1 MVMMTR
7 TVSSFPTVSLPSHA
21 DGLPVEVAL
30 IAQLGIGAGDRLVA
44 DVTHRQRAHGEY
56 VDALDE
62 PSARIG
68 AMNLA
73 QGDPSSLY
81 TFTVGE
87 GGHPF
92 HRHAGH
98 RVFTAVSGS
107 AGALLRFS
115 TASSAQI
122 QRDPRAFLHALRHVS
137 VPPDCLFTVRFGG
150 GTWHQFLPLHGD
162 GGHPALFAL
171 SCHTNELGG
180 ELAPAQ
186 QAAVAANRADIPSLT
201 EVLPAE
207 LHVLLQGLDPKHVPT
222 TALSL
227 RAAPESWALRGC
239 AQVRQLVARAIT
251 SWKRSAAAGY
261 VASRMPERTVIATP
275 TAPRGSLLEAQ
286 LHDSFH
292 HEDCFALTIDAA
304 HARGLSTTALLAAI
318 LEGFLDNPPAGV
330 SRLMTLRNLLV
341 TPLRLRT
348 SPLGCPVSSL
358 LSADAPEL
366 FCGRYPVLAQAID
379 DDGCRSQVILGA
391 DDRHLQFRSCVAVQR
406 LDDGSAMVML
416 ATRVRCHNLF
426 GHAYLALIER
436 VHRGYIAPTMLRM
449 AVSHAV
455 ERHTGVA
462 MQPLVMI

>member
-1 MVMMTR
+1 MVMTTR

-21 DGLPVEVAL
+21 EGLPVEVAL
-30 IAQLGIGAGDRLVA
+30 IAQLGIGAGDRLIA
-44 DVTHRQRAHGEY
+44 DVSQRQRAHVEY

-81 TFTVGE
+81 IFTVGE
-87 GGHPF
+87 RGHPF

-122 QRDPRAFLHALRHVS
+122 ERDPREFLHALRHVT

-162 GGHPALFAL
+162 SGHPALFAL

-180 ELAPAQ
+180 ELAPPLRE
-186 QAAVAANRADIPSLT
+186 AVAANQADIPTLT

-207 LHVLLQGLDPKHVPT
+207 LQALLQRFDPGHVPT

-227 RAAPESWALRGC
+227 RAAPESLALRSS
-239 AQVRQLVARAIT
+239 AQLRQQVARAMT
-251 SWKRSAAAGY
+251 WWQRGAAAGY
-261 VASRMPERTVIATP
+261 IANRMPEREVIATSSP
-275 TAPRGSLLEAQ
+275 PRGSLLEAQ
-286 LHDSFH
+286 LRDGFH
-292 HEDCFALTIDAA
+292 HEDCFAMTVDAA
-304 HARGLSTTALLAAI
+304 HSRGVSTSMLLAAV
-318 LEGFLDNPPAGV
+318 LAGFLDNPPAGV
-330 SRLMTLRNLLV
+330 GRLMMLRNWLV

-358 LSADAPEL
+358 LNPEAPEL
-366 FCGRYPVLAQAID
+366 FCGRYPVLAQASD
-379 DDGCRSQVILGA
+379 ADGQRAQVILGA
-391 DDRHLQFRSCVAVQR
+391 DDRHLQFRTCVAVQR
-406 LDDGSAMVML
+406 LDDGGALVTL
-416 ATRVRCHNLF
+416 ATRVHCRNLF
-426 GHAYLALIER
+426 GRAYLALIVQ
-436 VHRGYIAPTMLRM
+436 VHRDYIAPTMLRM

-455 ERHTGVA
+455 DGDTGLAV
-462 MQPLVMI
+462 QPLVAN

>member
-1 MVMMTR
+1 MITTTR
-7 TVSSFPTVSLPSHA
+7 TVSSFPCVSLASHA

-30 IAQLGIGAGDRLVA
+30 IAQLGIGAGDRLIA
-44 DVTHRQRAHGEY
+44 DVSQRQRAHGEY

-68 AMNLA
+68 AMHLA
-73 QGDPSSLY
+73 QGDASSLY
-81 TFTVGE
+81 TFAVGKD
-87 GGHPF
+87 GHPF

-122 QRDPRAFLHALRHVS
+122 ERDPHAFLQALRHVT
-137 VPPDCLFTVRFGG
+137 VPADCLFTVRFGG

-162 GGHPALFAL
+162 GDHPALFAL

-180 ELAPAQ
+180 ELAPALQ
-186 QAAVAANRADIPSLT
+186 QAVAANQADIPSLT
-201 EVLPAE
+201 ETLPAP
-207 LHVLLQGLDPKHVPT
+207 LQALLQRFDAQRVPT

-227 RAAPESWALRGC
+227 YAAPESLALRGC
-239 AQVRQLVARAIT
+239 AQVRRLVARAS
-251 SWKRSAAAGY
+251 SWWQRSAAAGY
-261 VASRMPERTVIATP
+261 VASRTPERAVTVTP
-275 TAPRGSLLEAQ
+275 TAPRGSLLETQ
-286 LHDSFH
+286 LREGFQ
-292 HEDCFALTIDAA
+292 HEDCFALTVDAA
-304 HARGLSTTALLAAI
+304 HARSLSSTALLAAI

-358 LSADAPEL
+358 LSANAPEL
-366 FCGRYPVLAQAID
+366 FAGRYPVLAQAND
-379 DDGCRSQVILGA
+379 ADGRRSEVILGA

-406 LDDGSAMVML
+406 RDDGTAVVTL

-426 GHAYLALIER
+426 GRIYLALIER

-455 ERHTGVA
+455 ERDAGLA
-462 MQPLVMI
+462 AQPLAAL